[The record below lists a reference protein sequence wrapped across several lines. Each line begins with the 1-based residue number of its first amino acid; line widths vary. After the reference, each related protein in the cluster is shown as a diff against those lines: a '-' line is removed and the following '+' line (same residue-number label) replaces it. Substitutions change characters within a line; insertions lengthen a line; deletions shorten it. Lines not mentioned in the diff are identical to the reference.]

1 MAVADEVVVRL
12 RADVDQYNASLVKA
26 SREFKARMA
35 EMQIEAINAG
45 NAVGIASGRAAAG
58 LTNAGSAAGRAKP
71 QFDNLGRS
79 AGMARLQMQNLTFQT
94 QDVIQQMV
102 AGQPP
107 LQLLGQQLFQITQYG
122 GSLNG
127 VMGALKN
134 TVAGLFSPLG
144 LATTAFVLL
153 GSAAIS
159 YLTEI
164 MSRGGQSNEE
174 LEKQAQRIQAIADKW
189 GIAFPALKKYTDERE
204 RLKTIEDVEL
214 GRQQLR
220 ELTFE
225 DITKQAKDL
234 RLEITGIVSDL
245 QQAGADQN
253 QITALQR
260 AFENLD
266 KAVADQSVTA
276 EDARR
281 VQSELMSLYINTM
294 IPGLDDAAR
303 TFDEYANSINK
314 VTGATSQIDEQ
325 AAATKV
331 LVDAMNGLDAIIGGL
346 QSEKA
351 QSELQKLAD
360 KAIEGEVEVEE
371 LKRALASLTNTSP
384 DLTASISEFLRLI
397 GVIRQAKQEAAGFTG
412 RESQGGRVRYGT
424 TGFMQLPSSP
434 PTPTS
439 RPMYEFEALPGTG
452 RGGGGRGRKSEAE
465 REAEAIAKL
474 IDQLEFELE
483 QVGKT
488 DREKQVEAN
497 VRRLAASATEEQ
509 KDQVRELTGAIYDQK
524 EAQDEA
530 NRAAKEFNDIGK
542 QALSSFI
549 NDIRNGVSASEA
561 LANALDKVADK
572 LLDIALDSMFS
583 SRGGGGFG
591 GILAS
596 IFGGFRANGGPVSGG
611 KAYVVGERG
620 PELFLPGQAGS
631 IIPRVPNMSP
641 SSQSGANVTINA
653 PINAPGADPAALAR
667 VEQSVK
673 ELGRNIPKMVDN
685 RVNVRQI
692 RNVRA

>member
-12 RADVDQYNASLVKA
+12 RADTDQYIAGVNRAENVFSKRV
-26 SREFKARMA
+26 A
-35 EMQIEAINAG
+35 EMQREAIAAG
-45 NAVGIASGRAAAG
+45 AAFSTLGQRGATGIANVGGAAARIKQP
-58 LTNAGSAAGRAKP
+58 L
-71 QFDNLGRS
+71 DNLGRS
-79 AGMARLQMQNLTFQT
+79 AGQARLQMQNLTFQT
-94 QDVIQQMV
+94 QDVIQQMI

-174 LEKQAQRIQAIADKW
+174 LERQAQRIQAIADKW

-331 LVDAMNGLDAIIGGL
+331 LVEAMNGLDAIIEGL

-360 KAIEGEVEVEE
+360 KAIEGEVEIDE
-371 LKRALASLTNTSP
+371 LKLALASLTNTAP

-412 RESQGGRVRYGT
+412 QESQGGRVRYGT
-424 TGFMQLPSSP
+424 TGFMQLPNTP
-434 PTPTS
+434 PTPTN
-439 RPMYEFEALPGTG
+439 RPMYEFEALPGSG
-452 RGGGGRGRKSEAE
+452 RGGGRGRRSEAE

-483 QVGKT
+483 MVGKT
-488 DREKQVEAN
+488 DREKMIETN
-497 VRRLAASATEEQ
+497 VRRLAASATDEQ
-509 KDQVRELTGAIYDQK
+509 QEKVRQLTGALYDQK
-524 EAQDEA
+524 KAQEEA
-530 NRAAKEFNDIGK
+530 NKVAKEFEDLAK
-542 QALSSFI
+542 SALTSFI
-549 NDIRNGVSASEA
+549 SDIRNGVSAAEA
-561 LANALDKVADK
+561 LENALNKVLDK
-572 LLDIALDSMFS
+572 LIEIGIESLFT
-583 SRGGGGFG
+583 GGGFG
-591 GILAS
+591 GILS
-596 IFGGFRANGGPVSGG
+596 TLFGGFRANGGPVNRG

-620 PELFLPGQAGS
+620 PELFMPGQAGS

-653 PINAPGADPAALAR
+653 PINAPGADPAMLSR

-685 RVNVRQI
+685 RVNARQI